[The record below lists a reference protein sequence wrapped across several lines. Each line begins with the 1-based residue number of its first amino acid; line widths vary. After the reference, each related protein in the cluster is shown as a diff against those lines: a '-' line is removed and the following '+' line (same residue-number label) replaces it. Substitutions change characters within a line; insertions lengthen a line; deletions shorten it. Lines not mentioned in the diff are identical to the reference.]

1 MSDLRFMSPYL
12 KGGGDSARRAN
23 RIRYFATRP
32 GVEVLSDGGS
42 QPATKKQKAYIQ
54 RLLRAL
60 PDARELLEYE
70 DYLKN
75 QTQESAS
82 EFIRQAREDFAVPM
96 SQRENYLDYVSHRPG
111 VELRGEHG
119 LWTSGGKVENLSE
132 AVREVAEHPGNVWT
146 PVVAIRRQDA
156 ERLGYDNAENWRALV
171 NASLC
176 DIAKGYKIHPD
187 HLRWY
192 AAFHEKE
199 KSVHIHMVVFSSD
212 PKEGYL
218 TPDGIRQVKS
228 AFARRIFQQDL
239 MHIYEQKTAYRNQLQ
254 QNAAEAMQELIRQM
268 RDGSLE
274 NPQLEDQIEA
284 LARRLRTVR
293 GKKVYGY
300 LPPEVKLMVD
310 GIVDALAADERVTKA
325 YDLWNEMRESIY
337 RTYSEHLPERLPLSK
352 QKEFKAVRN
361 MVIREMLREA
371 LLLVQQEE
379 GIAEEPQREADLRHV
394 QHAAES
400 GDPAAMCDLSDLL
413 MKQRRSSEALYWLEQ
428 SARNG
433 DPRGQYV
440 LGTWYLKRGNVQ
452 NALRWLTAAADL
464 GSSTAQYRLGVLY
477 LKGEQ
482 VEKNLELAV
491 RYLTASAEC
500 GNQYAQYTLGSLY
513 RSGNGG
519 SRDEALG
526 REWLSRSAAQG
537 NPYARHLLDHPDQN
551 WTTVVQSVIRLLY
564 HMSRIFEDNCKTDA
578 MHRGL
583 QIDRKRRRQ
592 LRERRLALGHKPDDH
607 ENEEIRLQ

>member
-54 RLLRAL
+54 RLLRAF

-192 AAFHEKE
+192 AAFHRKE
-199 KSVHIHMVVFSSD
+199 DSVHIHMVVFSSD

-218 TPDGIRQVKS
+218 TRQGIQQVKS
-228 AFARRIFQQDL
+228 AFGRRIFRQDL
-239 MHIYEQKTAYRNQLQ
+239 LHIYEQKTEYRDTLSRDAERTMAELIAQMETGQLQ
-254 QNAAEAMQELIRQM
+254 NENLEQPILEL
-268 RDGSLE
+268 S
-274 NPQLEDQIEA
+274 
-284 LARRLRTVR
+284 RRLQNTK
-293 GKKVYGY
+293 GKTVYGY
-300 LPPEVKLMVD
+300 LPPTAKALVD
-310 GIVDALAADERVTKA
+310 AIVDELAKEERVAAA
-325 YDLWNEMRESIY
+325 YDLWNQMREEVC
-337 RTYSEHLPERLPLSK
+337 RTYSEQLPERLPLSK
-352 QKEFKAVRN
+352 QKEFKPVRN
-361 MVIREMLREA
+361 MVIREA

-592 LRERRLALGHKPDDH
+592 FRERRLALGHKPDDH

>member
-1 MSDLRFMSPYL
+1 MSPYL

-54 RLLRAL
+54 RLLWAF

-352 QKEFKAVRN
+352 QKEFKPVRN
-361 MVIREMLREA
+361 MVIREA

>member
-12 KGGGDSARRAN
+12 KGGGDSARRTN

-32 GVEVLSDGGS
+32 GVEVLSDSGN

-54 RLLRAL
+54 RLLRAF

-119 LWTSGGKVENLSE
+119 LWTSSGKVENLAE

-156 ERLGYDNAENWRALV
+156 KRLGYDNAENWRALV
-171 NASLC
+171 NACLC

-199 KSVHIHMVVFSSD
+199 KSVHIHMVIFSSD

-218 TPDGIRQVKS
+218 TQDGIRQVKS
-228 AFARRIFQQDL
+228 AFARRIFQQEL
-239 MHIYEQKTAYRNQLQ
+239 MHVYEQKTEYRNQLQ

-268 RDGSLE
+268 RDGTLE
-274 NPQLEDQIEA
+274 NPQLEEQMEA
-284 LARRLRTVR
+284 LARRLQTVR

-300 LPPEVKLMVD
+300 LPPEMKLMVD
-310 GIVDALAADERVTKA
+310 GIVDVLAADERVAKA
-325 YDLWNEMRESIY
+325 YDLWNKMRETIC
-337 RTYSEHLPERLPLSK
+337 RTYAENPPERQSLSK
-352 QKEFKAVRN
+352 QKEFKPVRN
-361 MVIREMLREA
+361 MVIREALQLGQQEVSIAEA
-371 LLLVQQEE
+371 LKRGSNRGVPQPAADIGLGALDKTFAQ
-379 GIAEEPQREADLRHV
+379 GTDEPWETAGDNV
-394 QHAAES
+394 AHAAERMDFNTQPS
-400 GDPAAMCDLSDLL
+400 PEHRLL
-413 MKQRRSSEALYWLEQ
+413 PT
-428 SARNG
+428 AR
-433 DPRGQYV
+433 
-440 LGTWYLKRGNVQ
+440 
-452 NALRWLTAAADL
+452 
-464 GSSTAQYRLGVLY
+464 
-477 LKGEQ
+477 
-482 VEKNLELAV
+482 AV
-491 RYLTASAEC
+491 SK
-500 GNQYAQYTLGSLY
+500 
-513 RSGNGG
+513 
-519 SRDEALG
+519 
-526 REWLSRSAAQG
+526 
-537 NPYARHLLDHPDQN
+537 
-551 WTTVVQSVIRLLY
+551 LLY

-583 QIDRKRRRQ
+583 QVDRKRRQQ
-592 LRERRLALGHKPDDH
+592 LRERRLAMGHKPDDH
-607 ENEEIRLQ
+607 ENEEINLR

>member
-1 MSDLRFMSPYL
+1 MSPYL

-54 RLLRAL
+54 QLLRAF

-96 SQRENYLDYVSHRPG
+96 SQRENYLDYVSYRPG

-119 LWTSGGKVENLSE
+119 LWTSGGKVENLAE

-228 AFARRIFQQDL
+228 AFGRRIFQQDL

-268 RDGSLE
+268 RDETPGEPAAGRS
-274 NPQLEDQIEA
+274 D
-284 LARRLRTVR
+284 R
-293 GKKVYGY
+293 GLGAA
-300 LPPEVKLMVD
+300 PAD
-310 GIVDALAADERVTKA
+310 GP
-325 YDLWNEMRESIY
+325 REKG
-337 RTYSEHLPERLPLSK
+337 LRLP
-352 QKEFKAVRN
+352 A
-361 MVIREMLREA
+361 A
-371 LLLVQQEE
+371 
-379 GIAEEPQREADLRHV
+379 GGEAD
-394 QHAAES
+394 
-400 GDPAAMCDLSDLL
+400 GGWD
-413 MKQRRSSEALYWLEQ
+413 
-428 SARNG
+428 
-433 DPRGQYV
+433 
-440 LGTWYLKRGNVQ
+440 
-452 NALRWLTAAADL
+452 
-464 GSSTAQYRLGVLY
+464 
-477 LKGEQ
+477 
-482 VEKNLELAV
+482 
-491 RYLTASAEC
+491 C
-500 GNQYAQYTLGSLY
+500 GCAG
-513 RSGNGG
+513 
-519 SRDEALG
+519 
-526 REWLSRSAAQG
+526 
-537 NPYARHLLDHPDQN
+537 
-551 WTTVVQSVIRLLY
+551 
-564 HMSRIFEDNCKTDA
+564 C
-578 MHRGL
+578 
-583 QIDRKRRRQ
+583 
-592 LRERRLALGHKPDDH
+592 
-607 ENEEIRLQ
+607 

>member
-1 MSDLRFMSPYL
+1 MSPYL

-54 RLLRAL
+54 QLLRAF

-96 SQRENYLDYVSHRPG
+96 SQRENYLDYVSYRPG

-119 LWTSGGKVENLSE
+119 LWTSGGKVENLAE

-268 RDGSLE
+268 RDETPGEPAAGRS
-274 NPQLEDQIEA
+274 D
-284 LARRLRTVR
+284 R
-293 GKKVYGY
+293 GLGAA
-300 LPPEVKLMVD
+300 PAD
-310 GIVDALAADERVTKA
+310 GP
-325 YDLWNEMRESIY
+325 REKG
-337 RTYSEHLPERLPLSK
+337 LRLP
-352 QKEFKAVRN
+352 A
-361 MVIREMLREA
+361 A
-371 LLLVQQEE
+371 
-379 GIAEEPQREADLRHV
+379 GGEADGGR
-394 QHAAES
+394 
-400 GDPAAMCDLSDLL
+400 D
-413 MKQRRSSEALYWLEQ
+413 
-428 SARNG
+428 
-433 DPRGQYV
+433 RGC
-440 LGTWYLKRGNVQ
+440 
-452 NALRWLTAAADL
+452 A
-464 GSSTAQYRLGVLY
+464 
-477 LKGEQ
+477 
-482 VEKNLELAV
+482 
-491 RYLTASAEC
+491 
-500 GNQYAQYTLGSLY
+500 
-513 RSGNGG
+513 
-519 SRDEALG
+519 G
-526 REWLSRSAAQG
+526 R
-537 NPYARHLLDHPDQN
+537 
-551 WTTVVQSVIRLLY
+551 
-564 HMSRIFEDNCKTDA
+564 
-578 MHRGL
+578 
-583 QIDRKRRRQ
+583 
-592 LRERRLALGHKPDDH
+592 
-607 ENEEIRLQ
+607 

>member
-54 RLLRAL
+54 RLLGAF
-60 PDARELLEYE
+60 PDARELLEYA
-70 DYLKN
+70 DYLERP
-75 QTQESAS
+75 TQESAS

-119 LWTSGGKVENLSE
+119 LWTSGGKVENLAE

-146 PVVAIRRQDA
+146 PVAAIRRQDA
-156 ERLGYDNAENWRALV
+156 ERLGYDNAEDWRALV
-171 NASLC
+171 NACLC

-199 KSVHIHMVVFSSD
+199 KSVHIHMVIFSTD

-218 TPDGIRQVKS
+218 TQDGIRQVKS

-239 MHIYEQKTAYRNQLQ
+239 MHVYEQKTAYRNQLQ
-254 QNAAEAMQELIRQM
+254 QNAAAAMHELIRQM
-268 RDGSLE
+268 RGGALE
-274 NPQLEDQIEA
+274 NPQLENQMET
-284 LARRLRTVR
+284 LARRLQMVR

-310 GIVDALAADERVTKA
+310 GIVDVLAADERVAEA
-325 YDLWNEMRESIY
+325 YDLWNEMREAIC
-337 RTYSEHLPERLPLSK
+337 RTYSEHLPERQPLSK
-352 QKEFKAVRN
+352 QKEFKPVRN
-361 MVIREMLREA
+361 MVIREA
-371 LLLVQQEE
+371 LQLARQQE
-379 GIAEEPQREADLRHV
+379 GISEEQEQPIDPIHLQQEAET
-394 QHAAES
+394 
-400 GDPAAMCDLSDLL
+400 GDAAAMGTLGKRLL
-413 MKQRRSSEALYWLEQ
+413 ERRRITEGLFWLEQ
-428 SARNG
+428 GAGQG
-433 DPRGQYV
+433 DPSAQYA
-440 LGTWYLKRGNVQ
+440 LGKWYLKRGNVPQ
-452 NALRWLTAAADL
+452 ALRWLEAAADQNH
-464 GSSTAQYRLGVLY
+464 SAAQYRLGVLY
-477 LKGEQ
+477 LQGELVGKDVDQ
-482 VEKNLELAV
+482 AL
-491 RYLTASAEC
+491 RHLTASCEN
-500 GNQYAQYTLGSLY
+500 GNQYAQS
-513 RSGNGG
+513 
-519 SRDEALG
+519 ALG
-526 REWLSRSAAQG
+526 RLYLLGEEVPQDQETAREWLSRSAAQG
-537 NPYARHLLDHPDQN
+537 NVYAQALLDHPDRS
-551 WTTVVQSVIRLLY
+551 WTAVAQSVTQLLY

-578 MHRGL
+578 MYRGL

-592 LRERRLALGHKPDDH
+592 LRERRLAMGHKPDDH
-607 ENEEIRLQ
+607 ENEEIRLR

>member
-32 GVEVLSDGGS
+32 GVEVLSDSGS

-54 RLLRAL
+54 RLLQAF

-268 RDGSLE
+268 RDGTLE

-310 GIVDALAADERVTKA
+310 GIVDVLAADEHVAKA
-325 YDLWNEMRESIY
+325 YDLWNEMRESIC

-352 QKEFKAVRN
+352 QKEFKPVRN
-361 MVIREMLREA
+361 MVIREA

-592 LRERRLALGHKPDDH
+592 FRERRLALGHKPDDH

>member
-54 RLLRAL
+54 RLLQAF

-228 AFARRIFQQDL
+228 AFTRRIFQQDL

-268 RDGSLE
+268 RDGTLD
-274 NPQLEDQIEA
+274 NPQLEDQIDA
-284 LARRLRTVR
+284 LARRLQSVR

-300 LPPEVKLMVD
+300 LPPKVKLMVD

-325 YDLWNEMRESIY
+325 YDLWNEMRESIC

-352 QKEFKAVRN
+352 QKEFKPVRN
-361 MVIREMLREA
+361 MVIREA

-592 LRERRLALGHKPDDH
+592 FRERRLALGHKPDDH

>member
-1 MSDLRFMSPYL
+1 M
-12 KGGGDSARRAN
+12 
-23 RIRYFATRP
+23 
-32 GVEVLSDGGS
+32 
-42 QPATKKQKAYIQ
+42 
-54 RLLRAL
+54 
-60 PDARELLEYE
+60 EYE

-228 AFARRIFQQDL
+228 VFARRIFQQDL

-268 RDGSLE
+268 RDGTLE

-310 GIVDALAADERVTKA
+310 GIVDVLAADEHVAKA
-325 YDLWNEMRESIY
+325 YDLWNEMRESIC

-352 QKEFKAVRN
+352 QKEFKPVRN
-361 MVIREMLREA
+361 MVIREA

-537 NPYARHLLDHPDQN
+537 NPYARHLLHHPDQN
-551 WTTVVQSVIRLLY
+551 WSIAAQSVTRLLY
-564 HMSRIFEDNCKTDA
+564 HMSRIFEDNCKTDV

>member
-54 RLLRAL
+54 QLLRAF

-268 RDGSLE
+268 RDGTLE

-310 GIVDALAADERVTKA
+310 GIVDVLAADEHVAKA
-325 YDLWNEMRESIY
+325 YDLWNEMRESIC

-352 QKEFKAVRN
+352 QKEFKPVRN
-361 MVIREMLREA
+361 MVIREA

-592 LRERRLALGHKPDDH
+592 FRERRLALGHKPDDH

>member
-352 QKEFKAVRN
+352 QKEFKPVRN
-361 MVIREMLREA
+361 MVIREA

-428 SARNG
+428 SARND
-433 DPRGQYV
+433 DPRGQYA
-440 LGTWYLKRGNVQ
+440 LGRWYLKRGNVQ

>member
-32 GVEVLSDGGS
+32 GVEVLSDSGS

-54 RLLRAL
+54 RLLQAF

-119 LWTSGGKVENLSE
+119 LWTSGGKVENLAE

-254 QNAAEAMQELIRQM
+254 QNAAETMQELIWQM
-268 RDGSLE
+268 RDGILV

-310 GIVDALAADERVTKA
+310 GIVDVLAADEHVAKA
-325 YDLWNEMRESIY
+325 YDLWNEMRESIC

-352 QKEFKAVRN
+352 QKEFKPVRN
-361 MVIREMLREA
+361 MVIREA

-592 LRERRLALGHKPDDH
+592 FRERRLALGHKPDDH